1 VINLLSTR
9 WRELCEELGLD
20 FDEVYSR
27 TNTSYKPI
35 YIAGVDGNDNST
47 FGKWYSDYKSAS
59 SVERVEAF
67 IKLDRPDPAEY
78 ADETG
83 PVTWE
88 HVVTEVSKVLA
99 AHE

>member
-1 VINLLSTR
+1 M
-9 WRELCEELGLD
+9 
-20 FDEVYSR
+20 YKR

-35 YIAGVDGNDNST
+35 FIYNKNGNHDNV
-47 FGKWYSDYKSAS
+47 GKWYSDYKSAS

-67 IKLDRPDPAEY
+67 IKLGHPDPCEY

-88 HVVTEVSKVLA
+88 VAKKHVEKILLEHAGTN
-99 AHE
+99 